1 MSKVGYGCYIETAGL
16 DADTIKKIEAVF
28 VEKFGMSSSEL
39 SKKKDSFTKL
49 FAGQEGNGCYYE
61 SLVLHPEYPVTVED
75 VLGSI
80 EEEEEVTEFKAM
92 KFRVDNEEHSRQI
105 QEALF
110 DLGYR
115 WYGGVSSVQYTHN
128 KFLFAEKEGD
138 ILRTDNSGTFLSKEI
153 PECYI
158 EPVTKFEIKEVQV
171 LAKKMTKDEIEEA
184 LGYKVDIVSGE

>member
-128 KFLFAEKEGD
+128 KFLFTDADGGVRRSDVED
-138 ILRTDNSGTFLSKEI
+138 HFRTKDV
-153 PECYI
+153 PECCI
-158 EPVTKFEIKEVQV
+158 ELITEYKINEVQV
-171 LAKKMTKDEIEEA
+171 PAKKMTHAEIEEA
-184 LGYKVDIVSGE
+184 LGYKVEITG